1 MSEMIQKLQ
10 DQLTEQEE
18 WLSVARRERDSAQQE
33 AQRLQG
39 LSEASMSEVK
49 EVLQALEELAV
60 NYDQKTQEVQRKD
73 EENETLTEDL
83 TKKTVRLSCV

>member
-1 MSEMIQKLQ
+1 MIQKLQ